1 MRKNRGQAKPEDWT
15 PQAVGLAPEKYAAAI
30 VYLFD
35 RPVPQGQEQEWFWN
49 IDEPEFPATLLEW
62 TRIQTVLFANA
73 GRDLERFDDEQVGM
87 GLNYVM
93 SNAVS
98 NVPFAA
104 TDASVP
110 LEEAMR
116 MMRAFPSL
124 WRDCIGPRLA
134 HVHAPIGSSTGRL
147 GFVCYM
153 WFDVWPTFWN
163 ARTQRPWQ
171 DALWNVL
178 RDMLGM
184 PYREVQIAA
193 LHGIGHDIDAAYEP
207 DAVNRTL
214 DRFLGQLGADDAE
227 LRNYAEAA
235 RQRCVQ

>member
-1 MRKNRGQAKPEDWT
+1 
-15 PQAVGLAPEKYAAAI
+15 
-30 VYLFD
+30 
-35 RPVPQGQEQEWFWN
+35 
-49 IDEPEFPATLLEW
+49 
-62 TRIQTVLFANA
+62 
-73 GRDLERFDDEQVGM
+73 
-87 GLNYVM
+87 
-93 SNAVS
+93 
-98 NVPFAA
+98 
-104 TDASVP
+104 
-110 LEEAMR
+110 

-153 WFDVWPTFWN
+153 WFDSSGPRSGTP
-163 ARTQRPWQ
+163 ALSGRGQ

-214 DRFLGQLGADDAE
+214 DRFLGTTRRGRRRTQK
-227 LRNYAEAA
+227 LRRSGTPTL
-235 RQRCVQ
+235 RQ

>member
-1 MRKNRGQAKPEDWT
+1 MKRTIMQARTERWT
-15 PQAVGLAPEKYAAAI
+15 PEALGLAPERYAAAI
-30 VYLFD
+30 GFLFD

-49 IDEPEFPATLLEW
+49 IDEPGFAATPLEW
-62 TRIQTVLFANA
+62 TRIQTMLFAGA
-73 GRDLERFDDEQVGM
+73 GQDLERFDNEQVGM

-93 SNAVS
+93 SNSVS
-98 NVPFAA
+98 DVPFAA
-104 TDASVP
+104 IDASVP
-110 LEEAMR
+110 LEDAMR
-116 MMRAFPSL
+116 MMSAMPLL

-134 HVHAPIGSSTGRL
+134 HINAPIGSATGRL

-163 ARTQRPWQ
+163 VRDQRPWQ
-171 DALWNVL
+171 DAVWNVL
-178 RDMLGM
+178 REMLAM

-207 DAVNRTL
+207 AAVNRAL
-214 DRFLGQLGADDAE
+214 DAFVRTLGAKDEE
-227 LRNYAEAA
+227 LRNYAQAA